1 MLRVEVHRD
10 RISVRVMDGGP
21 GIDETD
27 RERIFEPLEQG
38 EALDARTHQG
48 AGVGLSLARAAA
60 RAMDGDL
67 VLENTGPDGS
77 TFLWTL
83 PVAR

>member
-1 MLRVEVHRD
+1 MSVPRPENTTPVDYRETKAGRKALHEKAGIRTVSTQEV
-10 RISVRVMDGGP
+10 G
-21 GIDETD
+21 
-27 RERIFEPLEQG
+27 F
-38 EALDARTHQG
+38 DAHPEN
-48 AGVGLSLARAAA
+48 
-60 RAMDGDL
+60 GDL